1 MTEPANS
8 YQVSCDHY
16 TSIHITM
23 SITIPLQ
30 ADALATI
37 PTYAHPGDAGADLCA
52 AIEHPVVVYA
62 METKR
67 IHTGLRVAIPD
78 GYEMQIRSRSGLA
91 RNGIIVTN
99 SPATIDSGF
108 RGEIGV
114 LLTNLSDKPFN
125 VAPGMRI
132 AQAVIAPVIRATFE
146 PVERL
151 DETQRGEGGF
161 GSTGV

>member
-1 MTEPANS
+1 MTEPASS
-8 YQVSCDHY
+8 YQVGGDHY

-30 ADALATI
+30 ADELATI
-37 PTYAHPGDAGADLCA
+37 PAYAHPGDAGADLCA

-67 IHTGLRVAIPD
+67 IQTGLRVAIPD

-91 RNGIIVTN
+91 SKGVIVTN
-99 SPATIDSGF
+99 SPGTVDSSF
-108 RGEIGV
+108 RGEICV

-125 VAPGMRI
+125 VSPGMRI
-132 AQAVIAPVIRATFE
+132 AQAVIAPVVRAVFE
-146 PVERL
+146 PVDRL